1 MDQLS
6 NINKDSLHVPNG
18 QITRSKMKVLKEAL
32 NGLVLQVLAKV
43 EIKDPLEHQEEAL
56 VHLIHV

>member
-18 QITRSKMKVLKEAL
+18 QITRSKMKVL

-43 EIKDPLEHQEEAL
+43 EIKDPLEHQEEVL

>member
-18 QITRSKMKVLKEAL
+18 QITRSKMKVL

>member
-1 MDQLS
+1 
-6 NINKDSLHVPNG
+6 
-18 QITRSKMKVLKEAL
+18 MKVLKEAL

-43 EIKDPLEHQEEAL
+43 EIKDPLEHQKEAL

>member
-1 MDQLS
+1 VDQLS

-18 QITRSKMKVLKEAL
+18 PITRSKMKVLKEAL

-43 EIKDPLEHQEEAL
+43 EIKDPLEHQKEAL